1 MSIGSFLSSAF
12 QLYVEVERFTLLH
25 TIRTVLGIFF
35 IAYSARCYVL
45 LYHNQGPLCW
55 FKADFFIKSL
65 RKYSHVPKLDPIVYL
80 FWGVSLMTLSI
91 HVIIISAIGHM
102 ASWIGLV
109 YFEYSKLK
117 WVQGEQEY
125 FSSSEE
131 NEDSEDIDSVFEPVR
146 QVVQDISTMAKPKIR
161 NLVQTT
167 KRKVANLA
175 ALGIQEDSLSRDDI
189 PTNLYSIELEKTE
202 YNIGEKITVKFTACR
217 ETMKLLDWIG
227 IYTVSQNFDI
237 NLTTSK
243 CDNRWKYVCGTQ
255 SPSPNSPSITFYKS
269 GDSFYFGSTKVQ
281 ITTCDTPGQRQVTGY
296 LEFDK
301 EQLPWQIGMFEFRYH
316 YHGQYIVLAQ
326 SAPFAVTIKAKGK
339 SINDQLEPILSSI
352 SQNPQMT
359 SFFLQNLI
367 IPRQYHYKKFLK
379 LVCQRIV
386 YCIKH
391 MYGVDISWHVIEN
404 IGSIENLSKHIQEAQ
419 QMLDMEQK

>member
-25 TIRTVLGIFF
+25 TIRTVLGILI

-131 NEDSEDIDSVFEPVR
+131 NEDSEVF
-146 QVVQDISTMAKPKIR
+146 T
-161 NLVQTT
+161 
-167 KRKVANLA
+167 
-175 ALGIQEDSLSRDDI
+175 
-189 PTNLYSIELEKTE
+189 
-202 YNIGEKITVKFTACR
+202 
-217 ETMKLLDWIG
+217 IG
-227 IYTVSQNFDI
+227 I
-237 NLTTSK
+237 K
-243 CDNRWKYVCGTQ
+243 
-255 SPSPNSPSITFYKS
+255 
-269 GDSFYFGSTKVQ
+269 
-281 ITTCDTPGQRQVTGY
+281 
-296 LEFDK
+296 
-301 EQLPWQIGMFEFRYH
+301 
-316 YHGQYIVLAQ
+316 
-326 SAPFAVTIKAKGK
+326 
-339 SINDQLEPILSSI
+339 
-352 SQNPQMT
+352 
-359 SFFLQNLI
+359 
-367 IPRQYHYKKFLK
+367 
-379 LVCQRIV
+379 
-386 YCIKH
+386 
-391 MYGVDISWHVIEN
+391 
-404 IGSIENLSKHIQEAQ
+404 
-419 QMLDMEQK
+419 